1 MALQRDLDRLEG
13 WTITNHMKFS
23 KIKCQILYLG
33 QGSPGS
39 IYRLRDERLESIP
52 MKRDLGVLAE
62 GKLNMSQQ

>member
-1 MALQRDLDRLEG
+1 
-13 WTITNHMKFS
+13 MKLN
-23 KIKCQILYLG
+23 KRKCQILHLG

-39 IYRLRDERLESIP
+39 IYRLRDERLESSP